1 MRVLSKVLVVVVAL
15 AFLACAKDKAGGAG
29 AEEAAKTPEGGEG
42 AAKTTSAEGNP
53 AAVKT
58 EGAKP
63 AATSPAAAP
72 AEGTTANP
80 DEPVARPAASEEK
93 IPDVVARVNGVDIK
107 ADEYRTE
114 LDKITSRGAKIPPE
128 RMERIKQNILKRI
141 IEKQLIDQEI
151 AKQQIEVTPAEIDA
165 AVEEYKKRFRT
176 DEQFQNYLRHGK
188 VTIDQIRERM
198 RAKAALE
205 KLIEKTGNLKVDD
218 AEALEFYGKN
228 ERFYVEKAGVR
239 ASHILVKVDEGAPQD
254 KVDAAQAKIKEAQAA
269 LAKGE
274 DFGEVAKK
282 FSEGP
287 SAPKGGDLG
296 FFGKGQM
303 VKPFED
309 VAFALE
315 TGKLSDPVRTRFG
328 FHVIKVFEKREERK
342 KPFDEVKSQILE
354 SLRNKKFFKE
364 RRSLIQRLNQSAEIE
379 KFL

>member
-1 MRVLSKVLVVVVAL
+1 M
-15 AFLACAKDKAGGAG
+15 
-29 AEEAAKTPEGGEG
+29 
-42 AAKTTSAEGNP
+42 
-53 AAVKT
+53 
-58 EGAKP
+58 
-63 AATSPAAAP
+63 
-72 AEGTTANP
+72 
-80 DEPVARPAASEEK
+80 ARPAASEEK